1 MNLRQ
6 LVGIDEPYFKFNREE
21 RHYAAILF
29 HILNHA
35 DNAERALR
43 SVQSDWKPKDGEFGI
58 YLEYSYARDIWHGL
72 DFTHGDKVR
81 ISDSEAVNAVNRR
94 KIDSILKILGQLQ
107 FDPTIV
113 PQTSVRDFN
122 AFFIGQSRA
131 STKYIQSPANWH
143 LPAFFESVT
152 HAYNGRSDGLATH
165 ALEGVCKFKWAF
177 RIKPDIVIHADNDRA
192 LCIELKFESA
202 EGRYPPAGMER
213 KLLQRR
219 KLFAEP
225 HSPTFGVGQTEL
237 QKFLMSELLGLDCRY
252 LLITRH
258 EKSDGRCI
266 PWGEFLA
273 RLEIPSNPPQY
284 IAEAL
289 RNFEEHAKS
298 PPSLEAEESE

>member
-1 MNLRQ
+1 
-6 LVGIDEPYFKFNREE
+6 
-21 RHYAAILF
+21 
-29 HILNHA
+29 
-35 DNAERALR
+35 LR

-72 DFTHGDKVR
+72 DFTGSGDHKVR
-81 ISDSEAVNAVNRR
+81 IPDIEAIEAVNRR

-131 STKYIQSPANWH
+131 STKYIQSSANWH

-202 EGRYPPAGMER
+202 EGRYPTAGMER